1 MNEDDIAVM
10 MADLGHQRRDAVV
23 APEDGKRQGPFMDER
38 DKMLDAAE
46 ELMLRQKKLRGP
58 AQNEKHEK
66 LQKWNT
72 PAIFGKDDIAEQQ
85 PDRYH
90 GQGHRAYL
98 AEKVLQY
105 NRTPDGGGGNRGG
118 RGGGSIRGKGNM
130 PQHHGPPPPA
140 PDRSGTASKP
150 GPKRARSPRSA
161 GTMRFVKGK
170 LMPNATRDP
179 APGPATRALQQVTA
193 SPARATAA
201 GHSTL
206 RDTPSDQADKGY
218 AQMSQI
224 RASHTI
230 SASSIESAGPA
241 SAEAK
246 LIANTP
252 TAKPREAA
260 FTPAVPRSAVL
271 SKGAP
276 GINGVSDQAGKRA
289 TMPPMPAELRAIAAA
304 ETPEH
309 KGAGLDVELVNVGNR
324 EVPGD
329 SARLGQNPGSEN
341 ASAYCSAH
349 KARVWL
355 LQLAVDALNGGVSR
369 LAIAMAD
376 EII

>member
-1 MNEDDIAVM
+1 
-10 MADLGHQRRDAVV
+10 
-23 APEDGKRQGPFMDER
+23 
-38 DKMLDAAE
+38 
-46 ELMLRQKKLRGP
+46 
-58 AQNEKHEK
+58 
-66 LQKWNT
+66 
-72 PAIFGKDDIAEQQ
+72 
-85 PDRYH
+85 
-90 GQGHRAYL
+90 
-98 AEKVLQY
+98 
-105 NRTPDGGGGNRGG
+105 
-118 RGGGSIRGKGNM
+118 
-130 PQHHGPPPPA
+130 
-140 PDRSGTASKP
+140 
-150 GPKRARSPRSA
+150 
-161 GTMRFVKGK
+161 MRFVKGK
-170 LMPNATRDP
+170 LMPNATREP

-193 SPARATAA
+193 SPAKAKAA

-206 RDTPSDQADKGY
+206 RDTPSDQAVKGY
-218 AQMSQI
+218 AQMSQSMWATSEKTAPSLTLSFPV

-230 SASSIESAGPA
+230 SAGSIESAGPA
-241 SAEAK
+241 SAEAN

-252 TAKPREAA
+252 IVKPREPA

-276 GINGVSDQAGKRA
+276 GINGVSDEAGKRA

-329 SARLGQNPGSEN
+329 SARLSQNRGSEN
-341 ASAYCSAH
+341 ASAYFSAH